1 MTYAVSELTEEIRD
15 FLGEAFAFVWVA
27 GEAQRIRASQRG
39 HLYFELVEKGRGD
52 RVVGKL
58 DAVLWRGTHLRVR
71 RRLAA
76 SGQELAEGRQI
87 RCFGRLDFYGPAGR
101 LQLIVA
107 EVDPLFTLGLLEQRR
122 RETLAALT
130 AAGLLERNRQ
140 LRLPAVPL
148 SIGLVTSESS
158 AAFHDFLTGL
168 EESGFGFQV
177 LFVHAAVQG
186 SEAEKEVAAALRAL
200 SSDRLTRRLDAVVV
214 IRGGG
219 SRTDLAA
226 FDSRLVAETIA
237 RCPLPVLTGLGHE
250 TDRSIADLASHSA
263 FKTPTK
269 VAEFLAARVAEADRR
284 VDLCGTALSQAA
296 RLAISKADD
305 RVRRLEQLPR
315 SAGLYLQAARLE
327 IADKSRAF
335 DLFGRRRL
343 GEAGRGL
350 DAAAQ
355 RLASAA
361 PRLLARQRTAPE
373 VLGRRLA
380 AIAGAR
386 LREMRAVVD
395 GFERLCAEL
404 APERVLE
411 RGFSITRDAAGRIL
425 TRPEHVHPG
434 DVMTTRLAGGIL
446 HSRVEDR

>member
-1 MTYAVSELTEEIRD
+1 M
-15 FLGEAFAFVWVA
+15 
-27 GEAQRIRASQRG
+27 
-39 HLYFELVEKGRGD
+39 VEKGRGD

-76 SGQELAEGRQI
+76 SGQQIAEGRQI

-122 RETLAALT
+122 RETLAALS

-140 LRLPAVPL
+140 LPLAAVPL
-148 SIGLVTSESS
+148 RIGLVTSESS

-186 SEAEKEVAAALRAL
+186 TEAEREVAAAVRAL
-200 SSDRLTRRLDAVVV
+200 SSDRLARRLDAVAV

-226 FDSRLVAETIA
+226 FDSRRIAEAIA

-250 TDRSIADLASHSA
+250 TDRSIADLAGHTA

-269 VAEFLAARVAEADRR
+269 VAEFLAARVAEAERR
-284 VDLCGTALSQAA
+284 VELCATALSRSASQ
-296 RLAISKADD
+296 AISQAGD
-305 RVRRLEQLPR
+305 RLRRLERLPR
-315 SAGLYLQAARLE
+315 SASLYLQAARLE
-327 IADKSRAF
+327 MAAKSRAF
-335 DLFGRRRL
+335 ELFGRRRL
-343 GEAGRGL
+343 SEARRDL
-350 DAAAQ
+350 DATSR
-355 RLASAA
+355 RLALAA
-361 PRLLARQRTAPE
+361 PRVLSRRRTLPE
-373 VLGRRLA
+373 ELGRRLA
-380 AIAGAR
+380 TIAGAR
-386 LREMRAVVD
+386 VREVAAVVD

-411 RGFSITRDAAGRIL
+411 RGFSITRDATGRIL
-425 TRPEHVHPG
+425 KRPDHVRPG
-434 DVMTTRLAGGIL
+434 DAVTTRLAGGFL
-446 HSRVEDR
+446 HSRVEEP

>member
-1 MTYAVSELTEEIRD
+1 
-15 FLGEAFAFVWVA
+15 VA

-76 SGQELAEGRQI
+76 SDQELAEGRQI
-87 RCFGRLDFYGPAGR
+87 RCFGRLDFYGPGGR
-101 LQLIVA
+101 LQLVVA

-130 AAGLLERNRQ
+130 AAGLLEKNRR
-140 LRLPAVPL
+140 LRLAAVPL
-148 SIGLVTSESS
+148 RIGLITSEGS

-168 EESGFGFQV
+168 EESGFGFRV

-186 SEAEKEVAAALRAL
+186 ADAEREVAAALSTL
-200 SSDRLTRRLDAVVV
+200 SSERLASRLDAVAV

-226 FDSRLVAETIA
+226 FDSRRVAEAIA
-237 RCPLPVLTGLGHE
+237 CCPLPVLTGLGHE
-250 TDRSIADLASHSA
+250 IDRSIADLASHSA

-269 VAEFLAARVAEADRR
+269 VAEFLAARAAEADRR
-284 VDLCGTALSQAA
+284 VELCAAALGQAA
-296 RLAISKADD
+296 RRAVTRADE
-305 RVRRLEQLPR
+305 RLRRLDRLPKR
-315 SAGLYLQAARLE
+315 AGLYLQAARLE
-327 IADKSRAF
+327 LAGKSRAF
-335 DLFGRRRL
+335 ALFGRRRL
-343 GEAGRGL
+343 GEARRGL
-350 DAAAQ
+350 DAAAR
-355 RLASAA
+355 RLAAAA
-361 PRLLARQRTAPE
+361 PRLVARHRPAPE

-386 LREMRAVVD
+386 LREVRAVVE

-425 TRPEHVHPG
+425 TRPEHVRPG
-434 DVMTTRLAGGIL
+434 DEVTTRLAGGSL
-446 HSRVEDR
+446 RSRVEEP

>member
-1 MTYAVSELTEEIRD
+1 
-15 FLGEAFAFVWVA
+15 VA

-76 SGQELAEGRQI
+76 SDQELAEGRQI
-87 RCFGRLDFYGPAGR
+87 RCFGRLDFYGPGGR
-101 LQLIVA
+101 LQLVVA

-130 AAGLLERNRQ
+130 AAGLLEKNRR
-140 LRLPAVPL
+140 LRLAAVPL
-148 SIGLVTSESS
+148 RIGLITSEGS

-168 EESGFGFQV
+168 EESGFGFRV

-186 SEAEKEVAAALRAL
+186 ADAEREVAAALSTL
-200 SSDRLTRRLDAVVV
+200 SSERLASRLDAVAV

-226 FDSRLVAETIA
+226 FDSRRVAEAIA

-250 TDRSIADLASHSA
+250 IDRSIADLASHSA

-269 VAEFLAARVAEADRR
+269 VAEFLAARAAEADRR
-284 VDLCGTALSQAA
+284 VELCAAALGQAA
-296 RLAISKADD
+296 RRAVTRADE
-305 RVRRLEQLPR
+305 RLRRLDRLPKR
-315 SAGLYLQAARLE
+315 AGLYLQAARLE
-327 IADKSRAF
+327 LAGKSRAF
-335 DLFGRRRL
+335 ALFGRRRL
-343 GEAGRGL
+343 GEARRGL
-350 DAAAQ
+350 DAAAR
-355 RLASAA
+355 RLAAAA
-361 PRLLARQRTAPE
+361 PRLVARHRPAPE

-386 LREMRAVVD
+386 LREVRAVVE

-425 TRPEHVHPG
+425 TRPEHVRPG
-434 DVMTTRLAGGIL
+434 DEVTTRLAGGSL
-446 HSRVEDR
+446 RSRVEEP